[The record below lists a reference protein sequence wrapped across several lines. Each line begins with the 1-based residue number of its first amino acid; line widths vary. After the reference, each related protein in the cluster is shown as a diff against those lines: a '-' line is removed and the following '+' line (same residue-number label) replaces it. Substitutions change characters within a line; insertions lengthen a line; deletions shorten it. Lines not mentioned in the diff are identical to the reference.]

1 MSVLLRM
8 QVSRVYVGKERAFAG
23 IINTKAKLFV
33 ESLGII
39 KFEFIILDRFRSLV

>member
-1 MSVLLRM
+1 M
-8 QVSRVYVGKERAFAG
+8 SRVYVGKERAFAG